1 MKLLPTLTGQPPP
14 SDEMRDLLALPAR
27 LGGRAI
33 SNHTAVA
40 EAEFSAS
47 TKVAGPLKN
56 TILQQSFEYA
66 TEVADA
72 QVKA

>member
-1 MKLLPTLTGQPPP
+1 MAKKLLLEPLESTIRMKLLPTLTGQPPP
-14 SDEMRDLLALPAR
+14 SDEMRDLLALPPR

-56 TILQQSFEYA
+56 TIL
-66 TEVADA
+66 
-72 QVKA
+72 